1 MMRSYFHPTT
11 QRGLCIYFVSSY
23 VNHSTR
29 SSAPQLMPE
38 CCAHA
43 FIYLLYSTAL
53 LSAEQL
59 EQVASPIINNNTICV
74 LQLTSSLAL
83 SPQQR
88 FSPKA
93 LCSWKPENSK
103 EAYDSQNP
111 EEKSCRHTLALSDHG
126 IELSCTDMLALR
138 HMRIRLLPLK
148 SIQFFRVT
156 AKGLKCSR
164 LVVRARVAITPFVHL
179 LSNNI

>member
-1 MMRSYFHPTT
+1 
-11 QRGLCIYFVSSY
+11 
-23 VNHSTR
+23 
-29 SSAPQLMPE
+29 MPE

-59 EQVASPIINNNTICV
+59 EQVASTIINNNTICV